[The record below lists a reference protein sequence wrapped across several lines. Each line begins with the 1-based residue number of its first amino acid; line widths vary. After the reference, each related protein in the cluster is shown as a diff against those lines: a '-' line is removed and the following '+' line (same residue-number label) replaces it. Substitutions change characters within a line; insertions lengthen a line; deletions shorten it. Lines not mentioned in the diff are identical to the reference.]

1 MGSIARRFVPFP
13 SAKLISFAG
22 GPVKAESTSY
32 NPWHHRV
39 AVLIAFLTFVVI
51 VAGALVTSEDAG
63 LSVPDWPTSYGH
75 ILRFPPWI
83 GGIVYEHSHRM
94 IAWVT
99 GVLTI
104 VIAFWTLF
112 ADRRRWMKV
121 LGFAA
126 LATIVV
132 QGILGGVT
140 VLNFLPPAI
149 STAHSAVGQTFF
161 CITVAIAIFT
171 GRKWVESAPAPIA
184 DNGHPKVLVLCVY
197 AIGIL
202 YLQLVLGGMF
212 RHHGMDWWP
221 HVVNALCAAL
231 VVTWTG
237 IRALIEFPR
246 IQAIR
251 RPAALA
257 LFTLMVQLLLGFAAF
272 LTRVVRTGTQ
282 ATNGMVIS
290 TVAHTAVGAL
300 LLAIV
305 IVLTIQ
311 VWRNVAAT
319 QRQEVPEG
327 RTITA

>member
-1 MGSIARRFVPFP
+1 
-13 SAKLISFAG
+13 
-22 GPVKAESTSY
+22 VKSESTPY

-39 AVLIAFLTFVVI
+39 AVFIALLTFVVI

-75 ILRFPPWI
+75 ILRLPPWV

-94 IAWVT
+94 IASVT
-99 GVLTI
+99 GILTI

-112 ADRRRWMKV
+112 ADRRRWMKY

-126 LATIVV
+126 LVTIVV

-140 VLNFLPPAI
+140 VLNFLPPAV

-161 CITVAIAIFT
+161 CIAVAIAIFT
-171 GRKWVESAPAPIA
+171 GRKWVESTPAPMA
-184 DNGHPKVLVLCVY
+184 DNGHPKLLVLCFY
-197 AIGIL
+197 SIGIL

-212 RHHGMDWWP
+212 RHHGMSWWP
-221 HVVNALCAAL
+221 HVVNSVSVALIL
-231 VVTWTG
+231 TWTA

-246 IQAIR
+246 IEAIR
-251 RPAALA
+251 RPA
-257 LFTLMVQLLLGFAAF
+257 TLLVFILVVQLLLGFAAF
-272 LTRVVRTGTQ
+272 LTRVAWSGPQ
-282 ATNGMVIS
+282 ANNPMVLS
-290 TVAHTAVGAL
+290 TVAHTSVGAL
-300 LLAIV
+300 LLANV

-319 QRQEVPEG
+319 RTQEVPEG
-327 RTITA
+327 RIAAA